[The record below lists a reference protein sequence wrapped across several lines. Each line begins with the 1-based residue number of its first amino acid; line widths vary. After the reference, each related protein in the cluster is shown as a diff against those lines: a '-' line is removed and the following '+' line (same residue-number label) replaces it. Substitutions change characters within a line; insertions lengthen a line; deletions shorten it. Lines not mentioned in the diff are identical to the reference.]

1 VKLHELSPA
10 KGSRKTRQRVGRGHG
25 AGQGKTSGRG
35 QKGQGSRSS
44 VGLPAGFEGGQ
55 MPLKQRLPKLRGFHN
70 RWRHEFVVVNLGKLA
85 RFDKDSVV
93 DADVL
98 TEAGLI
104 PRASSPIKVLAAGHL
119 GHALTLRVD
128 RISGAARTAVEA
140 AGGTVELVGPQP
152 QEESVTRGKAAARAT
167 KHAAKIEAAE
177 ARAAAGP
184 AEQTKGKRAAKGEK
198 AQAAP
203 TEATADAAAT
213 RTAAT
218 EAAKPTATEAIA
230 AERPARRSRK
240 APAAEVSAPDPDVD
254 GAPDN
259 EAETED
265 SE

>member
-85 RFDKDSVV
+85 RFEKDSVV
-93 DADVL
+93 DADAL

-104 PRASSPIKVLAAGHL
+104 PRASSPIKVLAAGRL

-128 RISGAARTAVEA
+128 RISGAARAAVEA
-140 AGGTVELVGPQP
+140 AGGSVELVGPQP

-177 ARAAAGP
+177 ARAASAPAAGP
-184 AEQTKGKRAAKGEK
+184 TGKRAPKGQK
-198 AQAAP
+198 SGAATP
-203 TEATADAAAT
+203 EATTDAATT
-213 RTAAT
+213 RTSAT
-218 EAAKPTATEAIA
+218 EAAESTQTAATAT
-230 AERPARRSRK
+230 ERPARRTRK
-240 APAAEVSAPDPDVD
+240 APAPKATESETDAG
-254 GAPDN
+254 GAADN

-265 SE
+265 S

>member
-44 VGLPAGFEGGQ
+44 VGLPTGFEGGQ

-85 RFDKDSVV
+85 RFERDTVV

-98 TEAGLI
+98 AEAGLI
-104 PRASSPIKVLAAGHL
+104 PRASSPIKVLAAGHI

-140 AGGTVELVGPQP
+140 AGGTVELVGLQP
-152 QEESVTRGKAAARAT
+152 KDESVTRGKAAARAS
-167 KHAAKIEAAE
+167 KRAAKVDAAE
-177 ARAAAGP
+177 ARAAAAPGDG
-184 AEQTKGKRAAKGEK
+184 TGKRAAKK
-198 AQAAP
+198 TP
-203 TEATADAAAT
+203 KPSAAA
-213 RTAAT
+213 AAAQP
-218 EAAKPTATEAIA
+218 EP
-230 AERPARRSRK
+230 
-240 APAAEVSAPDPDVD
+240 D

-265 SE
+265 TE

>member
-104 PRASSPIKVLAAGHL
+104 PRASSPVKVLAAGRL
-119 GHALTLRVD
+119 SHALTLRVD
-128 RISGAARTAVEA
+128 RISGAARAAVEA
-140 AGGTVELVGPQP
+140 AGGSVELVGPQP

-167 KHAAKIEAAE
+167 KHAAKVEAAE
-177 ARAAAGP
+177 ARAAAAPTAGP
-184 AEQTKGKRAAKGEK
+184 TGKRATKGEK
-198 AQAAP
+198 GGAA
-203 TEATADAAAT
+203 TTKARGDAAGGT
-213 RTAAT
+213 PAT
-218 EAAKPTATEAIA
+218 EAAESNA
-230 AERPARRSRK
+230 AEATAPERTARRSRK
-240 APAAEVSAPDPDVD
+240 APAAEVAESDTDAD

>member
-1 VKLHELSPA
+1 MKLHELVPA
-10 KGSRKTRQRVGRGHG
+10 KGNRKTRKRIGRGHG

-44 VGLPAGFEGGQ
+44 FGLPRGFEGGQ
-55 MPLKQRLPKLRGFHN
+55 MPLKQRLPKLRGFYN
-70 RWRHEFVVVNLGKLA
+70 RWRKEFVVVNLGKLV
-85 RFDKDSVV
+85 RFEPGSVV

-119 GHALTLRVD
+119 THALTLRVD
-128 RISGAARTAVEA
+128 RISAAARTAVEA

-152 QEESVTRGKAAARAT
+152 ESETVTRGRAAVRAT
-167 KHAAKIEAAE
+167 KKAAKTEASD
-177 ARAAAGP
+177 ARAAA
-184 AEQTKGKRAAKGEK
+184 AEN
-198 AQAAP
+198 
-203 TEATADAAAT
+203 
-213 RTAAT
+213 
-218 EAAKPTATEAIA
+218 
-230 AERPARRSRK
+230 
-240 APAAEVSAPDPDVD
+240 APAAEAPSRRAKKADTKAKAGKAPEAASAPDTEPD